1 MQRARNLIIG
11 LAGVVIAIVAYN
23 LLGTSGPVSQFVAA
37 PQPFGFAE
45 TCTSPSPRSPA
56 SEANATRVFAIS
68 SNVTGPWRTV
78 YSDGGLGINADTLG
92 ETAQVAIAGN
102 TPLRYELSP
111 AGIDLI
117 TGRVVDAGIT
127 PGCRRLA
134 TTGLTGELLMW
145 TDKGYYDMAWGPD
158 VSRPTLRLSRDSETK
173 LGELLA
179 TLTVSPISLPDEAW
193 APGGTH
199 PSLLSVHHWLVL
211 IHVVPTDGP
220 VSADIDLYHRIQLP
234 GGVGAVDF
242 GAPMAVPEQ
251 DGPGST
257 VRCGV
262 ASPDDAERL
271 ASSLNADTSGPA
283 TLLFPSFVVTP
294 DGSAFVKVVAEPIFV
309 PNYGCAELAA
319 DLVPAPVSGVSMP
332 AVTGLLAGIDACG
345 FVSDNALADIGADT
359 RTRQIVLH
367 PFGVPV
373 NGCVVSNSKTGAE
386 LALVSLYPER
396 AVGDTLEQALFGA
409 FGQRP
414 PTEDIGAQSVFHQ
427 ADVFAVNNRE
437 ELVAVEFSDAA
448 DASLQRGFVSAV
460 AAQAQ

>member
-1 MQRARNLIIG
+1 MQRARNIIIG

-23 LLGTSGPVSQFVAA
+23 VLGTSGPVSQLVAA
-37 PQPFGFAE
+37 PEPFGFAE
-45 TCTSPSPRSPA
+45 PCTSPSPRSPA

-68 SNVTGPWRTV
+68 SNVTGPWRTI

-102 TPLRYELSP
+102 TPLRYQLSP
-111 AGIDLI
+111 AGIALI

-134 TTGLTGELLMW
+134 TTRLRGQLLMW
-145 TDKGYYDMAWGPD
+145 TDKNFYDMAWGTD
-158 VSRPTLRLSRDSETK
+158 VSAATLRLSGDSETK

-179 TLTVSPISLPDEAW
+179 TLTVSPVSLPDEAW
-193 APGGTH
+193 AAGGAH
-199 PSLLSVHHWLVL
+199 PSPLSVHHWLLL
-211 IHVVPTDGP
+211 IHVVPTDGT
-220 VSADIDLYHRIQLP
+220 VSGDIDVYERIQLP

-257 VRCGV
+257 LRCGV
-262 ASPDDAERL
+262 ATPDDADRL
-271 ASSLNADTSGPA
+271 ASSLNEDSGGDSSAVTS
-283 TLLFPSFVVTP
+283 
-294 DGSAFVKVVAEPIFV
+294 DGSAIVKVVAEPIFV
-309 PNYGCAELAA
+309 PDYGCAELAA
-319 DLVPAPVSGVSMP
+319 DLAPAPVSGVAMP
-332 AVTGLLAGIDACG
+332 PVTGLLAGIDACG
-345 FVSDNALADIGADT
+345 FVSDKALTNLGADT
-359 RTRQIVLH
+359 RTGQVQLH

-373 NGCVVSNSKTGAE
+373 NGC
-386 LALVSLYPER
+386 LVSKSRSAAQLAFVALYPER
-396 AVGDTLEQALFGA
+396 AMGDTLEQALFGA

-427 ADVFAVNNRE
+427 ADVFAINKRE
-437 ELVAVEFSDAA
+437 ELVAIEFLPAA
-448 DASLQRGFVSAV
+448 DASLQRAFVSAV

>member
-1 MQRARNLIIG
+1 MQRARYLVIG
-11 LAGVVIAIVAYN
+11 VAGVVIAIVAYN

-37 PQPFGFAE
+37 PAPFGFAE
-45 TCTSPSPRSPA
+45 PCTSPSPRSPA

-102 TPLRYELSP
+102 TPLRYELSQ

-134 TTGLTGELLMW
+134 TTGLTGQLLMW
-145 TDKGYYDMAWGPD
+145 TDKGYYDMAWAPD
-158 VSRPTLRLSRDSETK
+158 VAAATLRLTRDSQTK

-193 APGGTH
+193 TAGGTH
-199 PSLLSVHHWLVL
+199 PSLLSVHHWLLL

-220 VSADIDLYHRIQLP
+220 VSDDIDFYHRIQLP
-234 GGVGAVDF
+234 GGIGAIDF
-242 GAPMAVPEQ
+242 GAPMAVPGQ

-257 VRCGV
+257 LRCGS
-262 ASPDDAERL
+262 ASPDEADRL
-271 ASSLNADTSGPA
+271 ASSLNDDSNGGP
-283 TLLFPSFVVTP
+283 FVVTP
-294 DGSAFVKVVAEPIFV
+294 DGSAFVKVVAEPIFL
-309 PNYGCAELAA
+309 PNYGCTELAA
-319 DLVPAPVSGVSMP
+319 DLAPAPISGATMP

-345 FVSDNALADIGADT
+345 LVSDEALANVGADT
-359 RTRQIVLH
+359 RTRQVLLH

-373 NGCVVSNSKTGAE
+373 NGCAVSNSKTGAE
-386 LALVSLYPER
+386 LAFVTLYPQR
-396 AVGDTLEQALFGA
+396 AVGDTLEQALLGA

-427 ADVFAVNNRE
+427 ADVFAINNRE
-437 ELVAVEFSDAA
+437 ELVAVEFRAAA

>member
-11 LAGVVIAIVAYN
+11 LAGVVVAIVAYN
-23 LLGTSGPVSQFVAA
+23 LLGTSGPVSHLVVA
-37 PQPFGFAE
+37 PTPFGFAE
-45 TCTSPSPRSPA
+45 PCTSPSPRSPA

-111 AGIDLI
+111 AGIALI

-145 TDKGYYDMAWGPD
+145 TDKGYYDMAWGPG
-158 VSRPTLRLSRDSETK
+158 VPRPTLRLSRESETK

-179 TLTVSPISLPDEAW
+179 TLTVSPISLPDAAW
-193 APGGTH
+193 TAGGTH
-199 PSLLSVHHWLVL
+199 PSLLSVHHWLLL

-220 VSADIDLYHRIQLP
+220 VSDDIDFYHRILLP

-242 GAPMAVPEQ
+242 GAPIDVPGQ
-251 DGPGST
+251 DGPGSSL
-257 VRCGV
+257 RCGV
-262 ASPDDAERL
+262 ASPDDADRL
-271 ASSLNADTSGPA
+271 ASSLNEDSGGGP
-283 TLLFPSFVVTP
+283 FVVTP
-294 DGSAFVKVVAEPIFV
+294 DGSALVKVTAEPIFV

-319 DLVPAPVSGVSMP
+319 DLVPPPISGATMP

-345 FVSDNALADIGADT
+345 FVSDKALRDLGADT
-359 RTRQIVLH
+359 RTRQVLLH

-373 NGCVVSNSKTGAE
+373 NGCAVSNSETGAA
-386 LALVSLYPER
+386 LAFVTLYPER
-396 AVGDTLEQALFGA
+396 AVGDTLEQALSGA

-414 PTEDIGAQSVFHQ
+414 PTESIGAHSVFHQ
-427 ADVFAVNNRE
+427 ADIYAINNRE
-437 ELVAVEFSDAA
+437 ELVAIEFSPAA
-448 DASLQRGFVSAV
+448 EASLQRGLVSAV